1 MASIFEDVWD
11 GITDYISG
19 GKKSS
24 RDYENKVKEA
34 AESYKKIVE
43 DAGRSRD
50 EAYSAAKSDYDTAM
64 KEASE
69 AYGVSMKE
77 LQDYLKSENDAAE
90 AMRKSDKELS
100 AEGKEA
106 ASAAANNKA
115 GIAKR
120 NAKAAAMQTSGSKL
134 LSAIQ
139 GAQGAVDASTQ
150 GYDESASEHAN
161 RAANLNQAAITN
173 RMNQAAQMAN
183 VMGDTAKTKYSN
195 ATNTAANRYE
205 AGLNAANKSYETA
218 TDTAKSNLDAAK
230 NAAEVEARNAAESRS
245 NKSNLV
251 SGLLRSWL
259 G

>member
-1 MASIFEDVWD
+1 MASIFEDVWE

-24 RDYENKVKEA
+24 RNYENKVKEA
-34 AESYKKIVE
+34 ADAYKKIVE
-43 DAGRSRD
+43 EAGKSRD
-50 EAYSAAKSDYDTAM
+50 EAYSVAKSDYDTAM
-64 KEASE
+64 KEASD
-69 AYGVSMKE
+69 AYGVSMQE
-77 LQDYLKSENDAAE
+77 LQDYLKSENEAAE
-90 AMRKSDKELS
+90 AMRKSDKELT

-134 LSAIQ
+134 MAAIQ

-173 RMNQAAQMAN
+173 KMNQANQMAGL
-183 VMGDTAKTKYSN
+183 MSDTAKTKYSN
-195 ATNTAANRYE
+195 ATNTATNRYE

-218 TDTAKSNLDAAK
+218 TDAAKSNYDAANK
-230 NAAEVEARNAAESRS
+230 AAELAASNDAESRS
-245 NKSNLV
+245 NKSNMV
-251 SGLLRSWL
+251 SGLLKSWL